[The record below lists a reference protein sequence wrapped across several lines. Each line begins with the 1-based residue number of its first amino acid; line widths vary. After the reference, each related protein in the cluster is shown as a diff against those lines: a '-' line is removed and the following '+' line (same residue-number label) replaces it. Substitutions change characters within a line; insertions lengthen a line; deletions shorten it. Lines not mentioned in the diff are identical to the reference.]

1 MHDFEKSKK
10 LANMAHLIHEGQDMT
25 FTWQVEE
32 PHEVTCQQPETINM
46 DDTVGIVTAIK
57 EKLDIINAAFSNAAC
72 SPQLNYI
79 KTLLTAE
86 LMSINLTLDSHLA
99 HINNAV
105 SLQQQLTMGDLRNIQ
120 FAGQQ
125 AIVSIPLN

>member
-10 LANMAHLIHEGQDMT
+10 IANIANLIYEGNDMT
-25 FTWQVEE
+25 FTWQVEGPQE
-32 PHEVTCQQPETINM
+32 NEVTQPKTVNM
-46 DDTVGIVTAIK
+46 DDTIGIITAIK
-57 EKLDIINAAFSNAAC
+57 EKLDIINAAFNNTAC

-86 LMSINLTLDSHLA
+86 LMSMNLTLESHLA

-105 SLQQQLTMGDLRNIQ
+105 SLQQQLTVGDLRNIS